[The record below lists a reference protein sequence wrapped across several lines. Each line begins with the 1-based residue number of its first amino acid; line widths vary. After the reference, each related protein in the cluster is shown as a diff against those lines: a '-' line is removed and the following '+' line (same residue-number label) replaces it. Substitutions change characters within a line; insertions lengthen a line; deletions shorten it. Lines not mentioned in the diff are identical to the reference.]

1 MQLNEKYIGIVED
14 INDPLKRG
22 RCKVRI
28 DFLHGDIETK
38 YLPWANPKPSNIF
51 GQDGRGGSLSIPKLN
66 AILNIKFRDDDLYKP
81 EYSHIQEL
89 AKDVEQELGTEYN
102 GTHIFA
108 FDGDVNLK
116 MFYTKGK
123 GLTFSLDDSRINIAA
138 DNTVTI
144 EHKDSTSM
152 IELDGGTITIT
163 SDSQVNI
170 TAGTRVKTE
179 AQEVW
184 ENGKITKIGHEPQ
197 YAAVLGEPLFA
208 LLSTLAQMIDVKMYP
223 TPNVAGAA
231 VEQLKQT
238 ILSETVRVSK

>member
-1 MQLNEKYIGIVED
+1 MLLHDKYLGIIED
-14 INDPLKRG
+14 IDDPLKRG

-28 DFLHGDIETK
+28 NFLHGDIKTEF
-38 YLPWANPKPSNIF
+38 LPWANPEPSTIF
-51 GQDGRGGSLSIPKLN
+51 GQDGRGGSLSVPKLN
-66 AILNIKFRDDDLYKP
+66 SVVNVKFRDDDLYKP
-81 EYSHIQEL
+81 EYKNIQEL
-89 AKDVEQELGTEYN
+89 AKDVEDELQTEYD

-123 GLTFSLDDSRINIAA
+123 GLTFSLDDSRINIAT

-152 IELDGGTITIT
+152 IELNGGTITVT

-170 TAGTRVKTE
+170 TAGTRIKSE

-184 ENGKITKIGHEPQ
+184 SNGKITKVGHEPQ

-208 LLSTLAQMIDVKMYP
+208 LLSLLEQMIDVKMYP